1 MSEIT
6 PESWL
11 VSGGRSRIPG
21 QPLNPPPVLASNFY
35 LPAERV
41 YSRGEGTET
50 VDALETLIGG
60 LEGGQALAF
69 SSGMASVAAVFN
81 RLPVGSIL
89 AIPTDPYHAVAGLAR
104 EGEEQGR
111 WTVIRIETADTDA
124 WIEAVGVADL
134 VWLESPANPLIDVAD
149 LPAIC
154 AARRKQGTLVAVD
167 STFATPLLQQPL
179 ALGADIVMHAATK
192 FIGGHSDLLAGLLVT
207 GDDGLYDEL
216 HYRRRISGGT
226 VGAMEAYLATRGAR
240 TLALRMERAQV
251 NAMELARRLESHS
264 QIMRVRYPGLESHGT
279 HDHAKKFMD
288 GYGAM
293 MSFETTGTGDRASK
307 VCERVE
313 LINHATSLGGIE
325 STMERRSVITGQET
339 IPPTLIRFSVGCEDV
354 EDLWTDLDQALR
366 GSM

>member
-134 VWLESPANPLIDVAD
+134 VWPRITRQPVDRRRRPSRHLRGPPQAGDSGGCRLDLRHPAAAAAAGIGSRHRY
-149 LPAIC
+149 
-154 AARRKQGTLVAVD
+154 ARRHQV
-167 STFATPLLQQPL
+167 SS
-179 ALGADIVMHAATK
+179 AATR
-192 FIGGHSDLLAGLLVT
+192 ICWQASWSRGTTVSMT
-207 GDDGLYDEL
+207 SCIIDGVSAEGQ
-216 HYRRRISGGT
+216 SGPWRHIWRLG
-226 VGAMEAYLATRGAR
+226 VPAR
-240 TLALRMERAQV
+240 WRFVWSGAQV
-251 NAMELARRLESHS
+251 NAMELAHRLESHS

-279 HDHAKKFMD
+279 F
-288 GYGAM
+288 
-293 MSFETTGTGDRASK
+293 TTTPRNS
-307 VCERVE
+307 
-313 LINHATSLGGIE
+313 
-325 STMERRSVITGQET
+325 
-339 IPPTLIRFSVGCEDV
+339 
-354 EDLWTDLDQALR
+354 WTDMGR
-366 GSM
+366 